1 MRAVVENPQ
10 VIKDYLEV
18 ERKQRVL
25 LGLFERSKF
34 TSVISRSFPSRTSQ
48 EMVADCRLV
57 PSRGEECQRWD
68 Q

>member
-18 ERKQRVL
+18 ERNRECYWAPL
-25 LGLFERSKF
+25 SGRS
-34 TSVISRSFPSRTSQ
+34 SHQSFRGHSQ
-48 EMVADCRLV
+48 VEPARKMVADCRLV
-57 PSRGEECQRWD
+57 PSRGEECQQWD